1 MNKKQRKTYDAI
13 FATPIRRNIV
23 WDDVV
28 SLIEALGGTVIQGN
42 GSRVRFS
49 LNGVSLNIHSPH
61 PRPRQLLIDGNRQV
75 HTVSQKELKRYQV
88 KDVRTFLLRAGV
100 ENEI

>member
-1 MNKKQRKTYDAI
+1 MNKKQRKTLDAI
-13 FATPIRRNIV
+13 FATSIRRNIV

-49 LNGVSLNIHSPH
+49 LNEISLNIHSPH
-61 PRPRQLLIDGNRQV
+61 P
-75 HTVSQKELKRYQV
+75 QKELKRYQV
-88 KDVRTFLLRAGV
+88 KDVRTFLLRTKV
-100 ENEI
+100 EI

>member
-1 MNKKQRKTYDAI
+1 MNKKQRKTFNAI

-28 SLIEALGGTVIQGN
+28 SLIEALGGIIIQGN

-61 PRPRQLLIDGNRQV
+61 PR
-75 HTVSQKELKRYQV
+75 KELKRYQV
-88 KDVRTFLLRAGV
+88 KDIRTFLLRAGI
-100 ENEI
+100 EK

>member
-13 FATPIRRNIV
+13 FASPVRRNII

-28 SLIEALGGTVIQGN
+28 SLVEALGGKIIQGN

-61 PRPRQLLIDGNRQV
+61 P
-75 HTVSQKELKRYQV
+75 QKELKRYQI

-100 ENEI
+100 KQ